1 MPQEFLASFAV
12 DIDEGGV
19 NRLQS
24 VLAQNRELADGV
36 AGAFDAARTSM
47 LAFIQSATEE
57 LASLPF
63 FSQTS
68 SVEETLGTS
77 GTFAIDLDFS
87 KAAKQ
92 LETFMAAAKKKM
104 SLSADGSGIVS
115 AASAAL
121 SQVSSMVS
129 GADLTLKIK
138 TEIETD
144 PDLFSGEIPEGV
156 PGSSDSRPS
165 SGENTSPIAMLS
177 SGGRFSSP
185 TRAEIA
191 ETGDPEYVVPVRKEN
206 EAVPLIRSLLSELS
220 ASARESLR
228 DALPESG
235 SAVGRHSGRSEESP
249 GPVSFPGAS
258 ILPPDRTEPLFAA
271 APQPSESDPLFSSAP
286 DVPGYEP
293 LAASASPAA
302 DASPLSALA
311 DLLSAIPDLI
321 SAAPAAAAPIVVPQ
335 APSNHIQA
343 PVNIHVEASAADPES
358 VGRSIYDTAER
369 YLLRTLQSAV

>member
-12 DIDEGGV
+12 DIDEGGA

-24 VLAQNRELADGV
+24 ILARNRELADGV

-57 LASLPF
+57 LSALPF
-63 FSQTS
+63 FSRPS

-77 GTFAIDLDFS
+77 GTFAVDLDFS

-92 LETFMAAAKKKM
+92 LETFMNAAKKKM

-121 SQVSSMVS
+121 SQVSSMVA

-144 PDLFSGEIPEGV
+144 PDLSGGDIDVPEGV
-156 PGSSDSRPS
+156 PGSSGPGSS
-165 SGENTSPIAMLS
+165 SGGTPSPVAMLS
-177 SGGRFSSP
+177 AGGRFSSP

-191 ETGDPEYVVPVRKEN
+191 ETGDTEYVVPVRKEN

-220 ASARESLR
+220 ASARDSLR
-228 DALPESG
+228 D
-235 SAVGRHSGRSEESP
+235 
-249 GPVSFPGAS
+249 
-258 ILPPDRTEPLFAA
+258 ILPPADDAVQPESLVSGIEASSSVLPGGPGYKPLAA
-271 APQPSESDPLFSSAP
+271 SVP
-286 DVPGYEP
+286 DVTGYEP
-293 LAASASPAA
+293 LSASAPLSA
-302 DASPLSALA
+302 DASPLSGLA
-311 DLLSAIPDLI
+311 DLLASLPDLL
-321 SAAPAAAAPIVVPQ
+321 SAAPAAAAPVIVPQ

-343 PVNIHVEASAADPES
+343 PVNIHVEASAADPEA

-369 YLLRTLQSAV
+369 YLLRTLQSVG

>member
-12 DIDEGGV
+12 DIDEGGA

-24 VLAQNRELADGV
+24 ILARNRELADGV
-36 AGAFDAARTSM
+36 AGAFDAAHSSM

-57 LASLPF
+57 LSALPF
-63 FSQTS
+63 FSRPS

-92 LETFMAAAKKKM
+92 LETFMNAAKKKM

-121 SQVSSMVS
+121 SQVSSMVA

-138 TEIETD
+138 TELDMD
-144 PDLFSGEIPEGV
+144 PDLSGDDIDIPEGV
-156 PGSSDSRPS
+156 PGSSGPGSS
-165 SGENTSPIAMLS
+165 SGETSSPVAMLS
-177 SGGRFSSP
+177 AGGRFSSP

-206 EAVPLIRSLLSELS
+206 EAVSLIRSLLSELS
-220 ASARESLR
+220 ASARDSLR
-228 DALPESG
+228 D
-235 SAVGRHSGRSEESP
+235 
-249 GPVSFPGAS
+249 
-258 ILPPDRTEPLFAA
+258 ILPPADDAVRPEPLVSGIEASSSVLPGGPGYEPLSAA
-271 APQPSESDPLFSSAP
+271 AP

-293 LAASASPAA
+293 LAASVPDVTVYEPLSASAPLSA
-302 DASPLSALA
+302 DASPLSGLA
-311 DLLSAIPDLI
+311 DLLSSLPDLL
-321 SAAPAAAAPIVVPQ
+321 SAAPAAAAPVVVPQ

-343 PVNIHVEASAADPES
+343 PVNIHVEASAADPEA

-369 YLLRTLQSAV
+369 YLLRTLQTVP